1 MNLPDTAVRVFHFA
15 ILALMVI
22 YTIQSVTVFGQR
34 RAKDRDRT
42 FALQN
47 IEMFIIHFLGF
58 LILFLKSPQTDL
70 IIFYASTVLY
80 LLFTLLLFRNLYP
93 RASRSL
99 INNMC
104 MLLVIGFIM
113 VTRFSIDQSIK
124 QFEIA
129 AAGTVL
135 ALLIPL
141 IVRKLLVLTR
151 MTWGYVFVGIGLLGL
166 VVIAARVTN
175 GAKLSLTV
183 AGFSLQPSEFV
194 KIIFVFAV
202 AGLLSTQHSFRRV
215 VIATVLAALH
225 ILILVVSTDLGSA
238 LIFFVTYLV
247 MLFVATRNPFL
258 TLIGLFAFC
267 IAAVAAYFLFS
278 HVRVRVQIW
287 MDPFRD
293 YSGTGYQICQS
304 LFAIAAGG
312 WIGTGLC
319 QGSPGAIPYVSQDF
333 MFSAILEE
341 LGAVFGICLIIIC
354 LAVFMMFIN
363 IAMKL
368 GNRFYRLAALGLGT
382 TYATQ
387 VFLTIGGGTKLIPM
401 TGVTLPLVSY
411 GGSSVLSTIIMFAI
425 VQGLYMLRG
434 DEVRRELQDPEREAR
449 LMAQRMQR
457 YGDAPGRVVRPSQEA
472 AGRGAKP
479 LRPSRE
485 AAGRGEKPVRSS
497 ETSGR
502 GYDRTSQRSTAGRA
516 DAGSVRTGQETRV
529 WRQDHENRSRQGR

>member
-1 MNLPDTAVRVFHFA
+1 MNLTNLPIVAARVFHYV
-15 ILALMVI
+15 ILVLMVI
-22 YTIQSVTVFGQR
+22 YTIESVTVFRQSDAR
-34 RAKDRDRT
+34 SRDRI
-42 FALQN
+42 FLRQN
-47 IEMFIIHFLGF
+47 VEMFLIHFLGF
-58 LILFLKSPQTDL
+58 VTLFLNSFQIDL
-70 IIFYASTVLY
+70 IFFYAAQVLY
-80 LLFTLLLFRNLYP
+80 LMFTLLLFRNLYP

-104 MLLVIGFIM
+104 MLLAIGFIM
-113 VTRFSIDQSIK
+113 VTRFSTDQSLK

-129 AAGTVL
+129 AAGTAL
-135 ALLIPL
+135 ALIVPL

-151 MTWGYVFVGIGLLGL
+151 LTWGYVFVGIGLLGL

-175 GAKLSLTV
+175 GAKLSISV

-202 AGLLSTQHSFRRV
+202 AGLLSTEHSFRRV
-215 VIATVLAALH
+215 VLATVLAAVH
-225 ILILVVSTDLGSA
+225 VLILVISNDLGSA
-238 LIFFVTYLV
+238 LIFFVTYLI

-267 IAAVAAYFLFS
+267 IAAVVAYFLFA

-287 MDPFRD
+287 QDPFQD

-312 WIGTGLC
+312 WLGTGLC

-341 LGAVFGICLIIIC
+341 LGSIFGICLIIIC
-354 LAVFMMFIN
+354 MSVFLMFIN

-368 GNRFYRLAALGLGT
+368 NNRFYRLTALGLGA

-411 GGSSVLSTIIMFAI
+411 GGSSVLSTILMFAI

-434 DEVRRELQDPEREAR
+434 DEVRERVRDPELEDRTR
-449 LMAQRMQR
+449 RRIAQ
-457 YGDAPGRVVRPSQEA
+457 QEA
-472 AGRGAKP
+472 GK
-479 LRPSRE
+479 
-485 AAGRGEKPVRSS
+485 
-497 ETSGR
+497 
-502 GYDRTSQRSTAGRA
+502 
-516 DAGSVRTGQETRV
+516 
-529 WRQDHENRSRQGR
+529 

>member
-1 MNLPDTAVRVFHFA
+1 MNLTNLPIVAARVFHYV
-15 ILALMVI
+15 ILVLMVI
-22 YTIQSVTVFGQR
+22 YTIESVTVFRQSDAR
-34 RAKDRDRT
+34 SRDRI
-42 FALQN
+42 FLRQN
-47 IEMFIIHFLGF
+47 VEMFLIHFLGF
-58 LILFLKSPQTDL
+58 VTLFLNSFQIDL
-70 IIFYASTVLY
+70 IFFYAAQVLY
-80 LLFTLLLFRNLYP
+80 LMFTLLLFRNLYP

-104 MLLVIGFIM
+104 MLLAIGFIM
-113 VTRFSIDQSIK
+113 VTRFSTDQSLK

-129 AAGTVL
+129 AAGTAL
-135 ALLIPL
+135 ALIVPL

-151 MTWGYVFVGIGLLGL
+151 LTWGYVFVGIGLLGL

-175 GAKLSLTV
+175 GAKLSISV

-202 AGLLSTQHSFRRV
+202 AGLLSTEHSFRRV
-215 VIATVLAALH
+215 VLATVLAAVH
-225 ILILVVSTDLGSA
+225 VLILVISNDLGSA
-238 LIFFVTYLV
+238 LIFFVTYLI
-247 MLFVATRNPFL
+247 MLFVATPTRNPFL

-267 IAAVAAYFLFS
+267 IAAVAAYFLFA

-287 MDPFRD
+287 QDPFQD

-312 WIGTGLC
+312 WLGTGLC

-341 LGAVFGICLIIIC
+341 LGSIFGICLIIIC
-354 LAVFMMFIN
+354 MSVFLMFIN

-368 GNRFYRLAALGLGT
+368 NNRFYRLTALGLGV

-411 GGSSVLSTIIMFAI
+411 GGSSVLSTILMFAI

-434 DEVRRELQDPEREAR
+434 DEVRERVRDPELEDRTR
-449 LMAQRMQR
+449 RRIAQ
-457 YGDAPGRVVRPSQEA
+457 QEA
-472 AGRGAKP
+472 GK
-479 LRPSRE
+479 
-485 AAGRGEKPVRSS
+485 
-497 ETSGR
+497 
-502 GYDRTSQRSTAGRA
+502 
-516 DAGSVRTGQETRV
+516 
-529 WRQDHENRSRQGR
+529 

>member
-1 MNLPDTAVRVFHFA
+1 MPPAFRIMKDGKGGIEVNLANLQELAVRAFHYVS
-15 ILALMVI
+15 LALMVI
-22 YTIQSVTVFGQR
+22 YTIQSVTVFRQR
-34 RAKDRDRT
+34 QARSMEKIFLR
-42 FALQN
+42 QN
-47 IEMFIIHFLGF
+47 IEMFLIHFLGF
-58 LILFLKSPQTDL
+58 LTLFLNTFQESL
-70 IIFYASTVLY
+70 IFFYLAQLIY

-113 VTRFSIDQSIK
+113 VSRFSTDQALK
-124 QFEIA
+124 QFQIT
-129 AAGTVL
+129 AAGTAL
-135 ALLIPL
+135 ALLVPL
-141 IVRKLLVLTR
+141 FVRKLLVLTR
-151 MTWGYVFVGIGLLGL
+151 LTWGYVFVGIGLLGL

-175 GAKLSLTV
+175 GAKLSISV
-183 AGFSLQPSEFV
+183 AGFSIQPSEFV
-194 KIIFVFAV
+194 KIIFVFAI

-215 VIATVLAALH
+215 VIATVLAAVH
-225 ILILVVSTDLGSA
+225 VLILVVSNDLGSA
-238 LIFFVTYLV
+238 LIFFVTYLI

-258 TLIGLFAFC
+258 TMIGLLAFC

-287 MDPFRD
+287 RDPFLD
-293 YSGTGYQICQS
+293 YAGSGYQICQS

-312 WIGTGLC
+312 WLGTGLC

-341 LGAVFGICLIIIC
+341 WGAIFGICLILIC
-354 LAVFMMFIN
+354 MAVFLMFIN

-368 GNRFYRLAALGLGT
+368 GNRFYRLAALGLGV

-411 GGSSVLSTIIMFAI
+411 GGSSVLSTILMFAI

-434 DEVRRELQDPEREAR
+434 DEVKEERRASWQAEVRSEYAPRVDARAGNASRMGARPESAS
-449 LMAQRMQR
+449 RM
-457 YGDAPGRVVRPSQEA
+457 D
-472 AGRGAKP
+472 AGR
-479 LRPSRE
+479 
-485 AAGRGEKPVRSS
+485 
-497 ETSGR
+497 
-502 GYDRTSQRSTAGRA
+502 DSTRRA
-516 DAGSVRTGQETRV
+516 DARSGVGQETRV
-529 WRQDHENRSRQGR
+529 WRQR